1 MKQKFSKKINENDC
15 NVKWKRLIF
24 NGINFFSFFLVSVII
39 GMLVYQLL
47 SHERKKMIWE
57 QLELRRRQAYGR
69 QSSPPG
75 WPPLANGPSIIGTP
89 RNGPCR
95 CCEQCHSHRN
105 MMQPSYS
112 WDNDNRFWSPPP
124 NGAYYT
130 QGNFF
135 SSLDLCTP

>member
-1 MKQKFSKKINENDC
+1 
-15 NVKWKRLIF
+15 
-24 NGINFFSFFLVSVII
+24 
-39 GMLVYQLL
+39 MLVYQLL

-69 QSSPPG
+69 TSPPG
-75 WPPLANGPSIIGTP
+75 WPSLGNGPSIIGTP

-112 WDNDNRFWSPPP
+112 WDSDRFWSPPP
-124 NGAYYT
+124 NGAYYS
-130 QGNFF
+130 QGICLNFHSF
-135 SSLDLCTP
+135 LLCLPNNCFYHCVKLMKIMNSQEPMII

>member
-1 MKQKFSKKINENDC
+1 MKQIYFHFKN
-15 NVKWKRLIF
+15 
-24 NGINFFSFFLVSVII
+24 I

-69 QSSPPG
+69 QSPPG
-75 WPPLANGPSIIGTP
+75 WPSLANGPSIIGTP

-105 MMQPSYS
+105 MLQPSYS
-112 WDNDNRFWSPPP
+112 WDSDSRFWSPPP
-124 NGAYYT
+124 SGYYT
-130 QGNFF
+130 QGMHFEIKIDQDI
-135 SSLDLCTP
+135 LTIC